1 MVTKTSRFHRKV
13 AATSRTS
20 CVTTGAVKIEKGGS
34 RPGRAAPPGVNW
46 TTPPGL
52 GLLL

>member
-1 MVTKTSRFHRKV
+1 MVTKTRRFHRKV
-13 AATSRTS
+13 AANGSTS
-20 CVTTGAVKIEKGGS
+20 CVTTSPVKTEKGGS